1 MTHAAPARG
10 TLRRVLLGTGVGVLL
25 VLVVLVVVLGAS
37 GSRWALPAGAGL
49 ASLPAIVGGILI
61 VRSGLGQGGR
71 ARFRVLL
78 GLAAT
83 VWGAGQL
90 VLCLQLLLS
99 RPTFPTAGDAI
110 STIAAP
116 LALAG
121 LVLVPR
127 RVIEPLQTL
136 RLALE
141 ALMLGGAATVLV
153 WRLVFRDVMTGSP
166 AADVGALAVMTLDLT
181 LVALLFIAASRE
193 ADRGLLLVLVGGS
206 LYVAADLTTL
216 HEVLRDGIWP
226 WQAAVVACVAW
237 LLIAI
242 GLLQVTTTPPDQP
255 DRLQPAAEFRRLVSV
270 GAVLFLLLSG
280 TVLTLG
286 PSTRVDTIGG
296 AMVLLLLIAMLC
308 RELVRAS
315 QARQLM
321 GRMSALA
328 SQDPLTGL
336 PNRRALAEEL
346 DVLVHAAPSPW
357 TFLTLD
363 LDGFKDVNELLGHET
378 GDALLQRVARGLEG
392 ATAPH
397 GARAYRLGGDEFA
410 VLAPGDDDA
419 AELAQ
424 QLLTVVESS
433 ALAVPGVGRVDL
445 GVSIGTDRLVVGPHG
460 SVPTALVTMA
470 QSGQAMRQAKRDG
483 RGRVVRFSE
492 PLAARTRRRA
502 TMAGR
507 LREQVDAGG
516 VQAHFQPVLDLATG
530 YLVGLEALARW
541 TDPAL
546 GPVNPQEFIEVAEE
560 AGLITRLGEQML
572 RTSLAGGVASGA
584 FARDVTMGVNV
595 STLQLRDPGFV
606 AMVGQVL
613 QETGVPPAKCVIEV
627 TESVFVRPD
636 DPAVQALFALA
647 DMGLPIA
654 LDDFGTGYS
663 SLGYLSRLPVR
674 ILKVDRSLTSGLG
687 QPKVAAIARS
697 IVHLANGLD
706 LDVLFEGVET
716 AAEEKLA
723 RDAGAQFVQGWYY
736 ARAMPVEQLPAAL
749 ARMCDPAT
757 APVPAQTGDR
767 VANGSAR
774 PQLGS
779 LSAG

>member
-1 MTHAAPARG
+1 M
-10 TLRRVLLGTGVGVLL
+10 LL

-61 VRSGLGQGGR
+61 VRSGLSEGRR

-78 GLAAT
+78 GLASA

-110 STIAAP
+110 STVAAP

-153 WRLVFRDVMTGSP
+153 WRLVFRDVMTGSL
-166 AADVGALAVMTLDLT
+166 AADAGALAVMALDLT

-193 ADRGLLLVLVGGS
+193 ADRGLLLVLAGGS

-216 HEVLRDGIWP
+216 REVLQNGIWP
-226 WQAAVVACVAW
+226 WQAAVVACLAW
-237 LLIAI
+237 LLISI
-242 GLLQVTTTPPDQP
+242 GLMQVTTTTPDQP

-270 GAVLFLLLSG
+270 GAALFLLLSG

-346 DVLVHAAPSPW
+346 DVLVHAAASPW
-357 TFLTLD
+357 AFLTLD
-363 LDGFKDVNELLGHET
+363 LDGFKDVNDLLGHES

-392 ATAPH
+392 ATAPR

-410 VLAPGDDDA
+410 VLAPGDDDET
-419 AELAQ
+419 AELAR
-424 QLLTVVESS
+424 QLLTVVQGS
-433 ALAVPGVGRVDL
+433 AREVPGVGRVDL
-445 GVSIGTDRLVVGPHG
+445 GVSIGSDRLVVGPCG
-460 SVPTALVTMA
+460 SGPAALVTMA

-516 VQAHFQPVLDLATG
+516 VQVHFQPVLDITTG

-541 TDPAL
+541 TDPVL
-546 GPVNPQEFIEVAEE
+546 GPVSPQEFIEVAEE
-560 AGLITRLGEQML
+560 AGLISRLGEQIL
-572 RTSLAGGVASGA
+572 RTSLAGGVVSGA
-584 FARDVTMGVNV
+584 VARGVTVGVNV
-595 STLQLRDPGFV
+595 STLQLRDPGFA
-606 AMVGQVL
+606 AMVARVL
-613 QETGVPPAKCVIEV
+613 QETGVPPATCVIEV
-627 TESVFVRPD
+627 TESVFVRAD
-636 DPAVQALFALA
+636 DPAVQALFTLA

-674 ILKVDRSLTSGLG
+674 ILKIDRSMTSGLG
-687 QPKVAAIARS
+687 QPRVAAIARS
-697 IVHLANGLD
+697 IVQLANSLE

-723 RDAGAQFVQGWYY
+723 RDAGADFVQGWYY
-736 ARAMPVEQLPAAL
+736 ARAMPVEELPAAL
-749 ARMCDPAT
+749 ARMCDPGT
-757 APVPAQTGDR
+757 APVPAQAGVQVTSG
-767 VANGSAR
+767 ATR
-774 PQLGS
+774 PPLGS